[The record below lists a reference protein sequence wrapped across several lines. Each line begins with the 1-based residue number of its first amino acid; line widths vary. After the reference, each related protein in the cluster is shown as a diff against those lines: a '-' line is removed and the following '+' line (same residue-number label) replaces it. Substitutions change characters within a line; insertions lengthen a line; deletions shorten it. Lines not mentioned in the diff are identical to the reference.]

1 MKNNLIGMRKTILE
15 LVYLAKEGHLASS
28 YSVLEMIYALY
39 VSGRISPNNNKTGHF
54 VLSKGHAALALYVV
68 LHEVGLI
75 SKEDLYSYC
84 QQGSVFAGHPS
95 HKIPGVAFSTGSLG
109 HGINYAVGLC
119 LGFQASGLKE
129 KVYCLVGDGEI
140 NEGTVWESLLIAQ
153 QQQLT
158 NLVLMIDN
166 NRSTD
171 RCLTVYEIKQKL
183 ESFGFFVET
192 CEGNDVKSLL
202 GVLDVL
208 PDSKPCAVIAN
219 TVKGYGLRKIEN
231 SYEWHHKSPSDIEY
245 REFLSELDAATL

>member
-1 MKNNLIGMRKTILE
+1 MKNNLVGMRKIILE

-28 YSVLEMIYALY
+28 YSVLEIIYALY
-39 VSGRISPNNNKTGHF
+39 ASGRVSLNEGESGHF
-54 VLSKGHAALALYVV
+54 VLSKGHAALALYAV
-68 LHEVGLI
+68 LYEVGII

-95 HKIPGVAFSTGSLG
+95 HKIPGIAFSTGSLG

-119 LGFQASGLKE
+119 LGLKALNRKD

-153 QQQLT
+153 QRQLT
-158 NLVLMIDN
+158 NLVLVIDN

-171 RCLTVYEIKQKL
+171 RCLTVFEMSQKL
-183 ESFGFFVET
+183 ESFGFFVKT
-192 CEGNDVKSLL
+192 CDGNNLPSLL
-202 GVLDVL
+202 GVLDAL
-208 PDSKPCAVIAN
+208 PDDKLSAIVAN

-245 REFLSELDAATL
+245 REFLKELDATLL